1 MSTFEISGCTAG
13 LSYPPASGP
22 VAGTVIRTDATGLTA
37 SLTMIPVGEHLMR
50 VYLARPD
57 NDRDDLPIVL
67 VVPDAYGLH
76 EHAADVARRFA
87 REDYLAVAPDL
98 LSSQGDPNTFTDVG
112 KLLTDVLQHI
122 PDQQVMVDLDACAEW
137 AATQGGDR
145 DRLAIVGFSWGGRW
159 AWLYAAHAAL
169 AAAVVWYGILDGVGS
184 GLYPTSR
191 RDLFPQ
197 HPLDV
202 ADHLRT
208 PVLGLYG
215 GDDAIIPIDTVEAA
229 RAAAARRG
237 PGASDA
243 EIVVFDG
250 APHDFH
256 ADYREPYREGQ
267 AKESWFLALRWLR
280 SHGV

>member
-1 MSTFEISGCTAG
+1 MPTTNSSGRADG
-13 LSYPPASGP
+13 LGYPPASGP
-22 VAGTVIRTDATGLTA
+22 VAGTVVRTDATGLSTL
-37 SLTMIPVGEHLMR
+37 LTTIPVGGHSMR
-50 VYLARPD
+50 AYLARPD
-57 NDRDDLPIVL
+57 NDRNNLPVVL

-87 REDYLAVAPDL
+87 REGYLAVAPDL
-98 LSSQGDPNTFTDVG
+98 LSRQGDPNTFTDVE
-112 KLLTDVLQHI
+112 KLLTEVLQHI
-122 PDQQVMVDLDACAEW
+122 PDQQVMADLDACAEW
-137 AATQGGDR
+137 AVTHGGDR
-145 DRLAIVGFSWGGRW
+145 DRRAIVGFSWGGRW

-169 AAAVVWYGILDGVGS
+169 AAAVVWYGVLDGAGS

-191 RDLFPQ
+191 PDLFPR

-229 RAAAARRG
+229 RAVVARRG
-237 PGASDA
+237 PGAADA
-243 EIVVFDG
+243 EIVVFSG

-256 ADYREPYREGQ
+256 ADYREPYREGP
-267 AKESWFLALRWLR
+267 AKESWSQALRWLR
-280 SHGV
+280 SHGA